1 MVLLLIF
8 LPFLLNGQS
17 WKDDILMSVGSKNIT
32 AGEFA
37 RFYEKHGQGSQ
48 VDSVLANFILFKL
61 KVADALNEKLDSEE
75 SFKTT
80 VKAYRDQLAGG
91 YLVDQKTKDNLLKIE
106 YDRLMTE
113 LRVWHILVGCPG
125 NASPA
130 DTAEAWGTATKIRDR
145 IIKGE
150 SFEIVAKGAS
160 DDPTVKSNGGDLGYI
175 TAFQTTM
182 SFENAAYS
190 LRIGEL
196 SGPVRSADGYHI
208 IKVTEKRPAQGS
220 VLVQHIMKTVP
231 PGYSEEEDKEAEAE
245 INTIYNK
252 LENGE
257 PFDELAKTES
267 DHSSSASN
275 GGRLEWFSSGETV
288 KEFAEAAFAIPQKG
302 DFSEPVRTSA
312 GWHIIRLIDKK
323 APPSFEEAKPYLES
337 QLMRSSLIS
346 EAREVLINNL
356 KSEYGYRI
364 DQASAQWFINNSDT
378 LVTRGLAYYD
388 PQKVPEGTLY
398 RFADQ
403 QMSNSAFATFVKNRG
418 PVIKTDEPDLFV
430 DAMIKASTDE
440 RILMYEDSR
449 LEEKYPEITDLV
461 NDFSDDILAFE
472 ISELKMWGQRESD
485 TTGLEEFYE
494 ANKNDYL
501 SAQSINAK
509 IYTYLVRG
517 GDKALSK
524 AYNKYSRKADGDKLM
539 GNKLN
544 SKNDTLL
551 IIEQGTWELADKP
564 ELGGINWERGTKKTT
579 INGYPS
585 IVRITEVNRPRPLP
599 FADVRELMLE
609 RFIQTIGNRWVEQL
623 KADYPVKVDN
633 SVLENIK
640 NELR

>member
-1 MVLLLIF
+1 
-8 LPFLLNGQS
+8 
-17 WKDDILMSVGSKNIT
+17 
-32 AGEFA
+32 
-37 RFYEKHGQGSQ
+37 
-48 VDSVLANFILFKL
+48 
-61 KVADALNEKLDSEE
+61 
-75 SFKTT
+75 
-80 VKAYRDQLAGG
+80 
-91 YLVDQKTKDNLLKIE
+91 
-106 YDRLMTE
+106 
-113 LRVWHILVGCPG
+113 
-125 NASPA
+125 
-130 DTAEAWGTATKIRDR
+130 
-145 IIKGE
+145 
-150 SFEIVAKGAS
+150 
-160 DDPTVKSNGGDLGYI
+160 
-175 TAFQTTM
+175 
-182 SFENAAYS
+182 
-190 LRIGEL
+190 
-196 SGPVRSADGYHI
+196 
-208 IKVTEKRPAQGS
+208 
-220 VLVQHIMKTVP
+220 MKTVP

-245 INTIYNK
+245 INAIYNK

-267 DHSSSASN
+267 DHSASASN

-346 EAREVLINNL
+346 QAHEVLINNL
-356 KSEYGYRI
+356 KSEYGYKI
-364 DQASAQWFINNSDT
+364 DQASAQWFIDNSDT

>member
-1 MVLLLIF
+1 
-8 LPFLLNGQS
+8 
-17 WKDDILMSVGSKNIT
+17 
-32 AGEFA
+32 
-37 RFYEKHGQGSQ
+37 
-48 VDSVLANFILFKL
+48 
-61 KVADALNEKLDSEE
+61 
-75 SFKTT
+75 
-80 VKAYRDQLAGG
+80 
-91 YLVDQKTKDNLLKIE
+91 
-106 YDRLMTE
+106 
-113 LRVWHILVGCPG
+113 
-125 NASPA
+125 
-130 DTAEAWGTATKIRDR
+130 
-145 IIKGE
+145 
-150 SFEIVAKGAS
+150 
-160 DDPTVKSNGGDLGYI
+160 
-175 TAFQTTM
+175 
-182 SFENAAYS
+182 
-190 LRIGEL
+190 
-196 SGPVRSADGYHI
+196 
-208 IKVTEKRPAQGS
+208 
-220 VLVQHIMKTVP
+220 
-231 PGYSEEEDKEAEAE
+231 
-245 INTIYNK
+245 
-252 LENGE
+252 
-257 PFDELAKTES
+257 
-267 DHSSSASN
+267 
-275 GGRLEWFSSGETV
+275 
-288 KEFAEAAFAIPQKG
+288 
-302 DFSEPVRTSA
+302 
-312 GWHIIRLIDKK
+312 
-323 APPSFEEAKPYLES
+323 
-337 QLMRSSLIS
+337 
-346 EAREVLINNL
+346 
-356 KSEYGYRI
+356 
-364 DQASAQWFINNSDT
+364 
-378 LVTRGLAYYD
+378 
-388 PQKVPEGTLY
+388 
-398 RFADQ
+398 
-403 QMSNSAFATFVKNRG
+403 MSNSAFATFVKNRG

-599 FADVRELMLE
+599 FADVRELILE